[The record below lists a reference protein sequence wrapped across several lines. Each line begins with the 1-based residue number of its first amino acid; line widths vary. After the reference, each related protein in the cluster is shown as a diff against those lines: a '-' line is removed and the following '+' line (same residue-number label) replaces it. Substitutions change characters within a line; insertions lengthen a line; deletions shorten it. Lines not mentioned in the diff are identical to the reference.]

1 MNALG
6 FGAMIVDAE
15 THHILA
21 INQMALNMLGLQRE
35 QVIGRICHKFVCPA
49 EKGQCPVTDLGKTLD
64 RSERTLCSNGGSCL
78 PILKSVTPVEVHGR
92 KLLLESLVDISA
104 QKQAQESLRA
114 SEQRFALAAKGAN
127 DGLWDWNLLTHQV
140 YYSPRWKQ
148 MLGYADQD
156 IEPVLDAWISR
167 VHPDDLLQFKTDLD
181 RHLQGQSEHFQNE
194 HRILHHDGEYRWML
208 SRGQALMSA
217 EGKPIRMAGSQTDIT
232 EHKRTLEE
240 LRRGAFYDSLTG
252 LANRALLLDRLDQCI
267 ARAQRHLGYQF
278 AVLFLDLDHFKVV
291 NDSLGHQVGDQLLI
305 AVAERLHQSLRSSD
319 TIARTDLP
327 HTVARMGGD
336 EFTILLEDIR
346 QRDDAVRVAERIQK
360 LLTRPLL
367 VNGQEVFTAASIGIA
382 TYDGSV
388 TSADAMLRDADTALY
403 RAKGEG
409 RGRFAL
415 FDKTMHAQAVER
427 LAIERELRRAIELKQ
442 LHLVYQ
448 PIVQLIDERI
458 VGFEALIRWHHP
470 QRGDVPPAQFVPV
483 AEEMGLIVPIGR
495 FVLQQA
501 IGQMKLWQQ
510 CFPADPPLSIAV
522 NLSSHQ
528 IRQGDLVDH
537 IMQFL
542 HESDLSP
549 ASLHLEITE
558 SALLENDQ
566 HTIET
571 LAELKRRG
579 ISLHLDDFGT
589 GYSSLSYLHQ
599 FPIDV
604 VKIDRTFIRELDET
618 PDRNSLVASIVAM
631 AHNMGLRVVAEGI
644 ETATQL
650 ARLKSMSCQ
659 LGQGYYLA
667 RPLSVNDA
675 EQLLIRDR
683 IARPLA
689 S

>member
-1 MNALG
+1 MDALG

-15 THHILA
+15 SHHILA
-21 INQMALNMLGLQRE
+21 INQVALNMLGLKRE
-35 QVIGRICHKFVCPA
+35 DVVGRICHKFVCPA
-49 EKGQCPVTDLGKTLD
+49 EKGQCPVTDLGNTVD
-64 RSERTLCSNGGSCL
+64 RSERTLCRNNGTCL
-78 PILKSVTPVEVHGR
+78 PILKSVVPVEVYGR

-114 SEQRFALAAKGAN
+114 SEQRFALAARGAN
-127 DGLWDWNLLTHQV
+127 DGLWDWNLLTHEV
-140 YYSPRWKQ
+140 YYSPRWTE
-148 MLGYADQD
+148 MLGYTEQD

-167 VHPDDLLQFKTDLD
+167 VHPDDVLQLKTDLD
-181 RHLQGQSEHFQNE
+181 RHLAGCSTHFQNE

-208 SRGQALMSA
+208 TRGQALMNA

-232 EHKRTLEE
+232 DSKRNEEE

-267 ARAQRHLGYQF
+267 ARAQRHIGFQF

-305 AVAERLHQSLRSSD
+305 AVAERLHQSLRNTD
-319 TIARTDLP
+319 TIARADLP

-346 QRDDAVRVAERIQK
+346 HRDDAVRVAERIQK
-360 LLTRPLL
+360 LLTRPLQ

-382 TYDGSV
+382 VYDGSV
-388 TSADAMLRDADTALY
+388 TSADSMLRDADTALY

-409 RGRFAL
+409 RARFAV
-415 FDKTMHAQAVER
+415 FDQTMHAEAVER

-448 PIVQLIDERI
+448 PIVHLTDERV
-458 VGFEALIRWHHP
+458 VGFETLVRWRHP
-470 QRGDVPPAQFVPV
+470 QRGDIPPAQFVPV
-483 AEEMGLIVPIGR
+483 AEEMGLIVPIGW

-501 IGQMKLWQQ
+501 CRQMKLWQQ
-510 CFPADPPLSIAV
+510 RFPTDPPLSIAV

-528 IRQGDLVDH
+528 IRQHDLVAKVMELLDE
-537 IMQFL
+537 I
-542 HESDLSP
+542 DLSP
-549 ASLHLEITE
+549 ACLHLEITE
-558 SALLENDQ
+558 SALLENDR
-566 HTIET
+566 HTIDT
-571 LAELKRRG
+571 LNELKRRG
-579 ISLHLDDFGT
+579 VSLHLDDFGT

-604 VKIDRTFIRELDET
+604 VKIDRAFIRELDES
-618 PDRNSLVASIVAM
+618 PDKNSLVASIVAM
-631 AHNMGLRVVAEGI
+631 AHNMGLQVVAEGI

-667 RPLSVNDA
+667 RPLSVHDA

-683 IARPLA
+683 SAPPLA